1 MTISAVDLNTRQ
13 KRLGRRALAARKWF
27 DLYGPPEARPLPL
40 GYDEREALKRGG
52 LPTIVALYARSLE
65 GRDYDLEEH
74 PSFDDYACGVMA
86 SDQLSCPGA
95 HIQEDEELQRRFPP
109 RQLKGLGPGLYW
121 QPPAQHAE
129 TMAGYRRSRARAYS

>member
-52 LPTIVALYARSLE
+52 LPTVVALYARSLE

-86 SDQLSCPGA
+86 SEHMGCVSL
-95 HIQEDEELQRRFPP
+95 R
-109 RQLKGLGPGLYW
+109 
-121 QPPAQHAE
+121 
-129 TMAGYRRSRARAYS
+129 